1 MTDLVPAD
9 LSLPDVPADE
19 RPFLSSPVR
28 PGGFCN
34 PWGVRVDKRP
44 ADLLRWQLSPNAF
57 RGARR
62 RPARLPR
69 VPDPHACWEALP
81 EGARV
86 QWLGHASV
94 LVELDGVVVLI
105 DPLFGRAAVQARAV
119 PAPRAVADLP
129 RVDAVLLTHGHY
141 DHLDAPSL
149 RALVGRFGP
158 QLPFLVPLGQRASLP
173 AACKVVV
180 ELSWWQQVRLRGLRL
195 CLVPAQHWHRRGAFD
210 LDRALWGGWVLQGSR
225 SLYHAGDT
233 GDFGGFRTI
242 GRVFPSLDVAV
253 LPLGAYEPRWFMA
266 EQHMAPEA
274 SVAALGA
281 LGARS
286 LLGMHWGTFD
296 LTDEPLDHGAFE
308 LLPAAVEAADLPGGR
323 FHVLAHGGALGFGAQ
338 ERVHGA
344 AGVPGLGR
352 EDGDPVASAAA
363 GRRNVR

>member
-1 MTDLVPAD
+1 MTDLVPRD
-9 LSLPDVPADE
+9 LPLPDAPAE
-19 RPFLSSPVR
+19 EQAFLASPVR
-28 PGGFCN
+28 PGGYCN

-44 ADLLRWQLSPNAF
+44 TDLLRWQLATNPF
-57 RGARR
+57 REARK
-62 RPARLPR
+62 RPPRLPR
-69 VPDPHACWEALP
+69 VPSPLRCWEALP

-119 PAPRAVADLP
+119 PAPLAVAELP
-129 RVDAVLLTHGHY
+129 RIDAVLLTHGHY
-141 DHLDAPSL
+141 DHLDARSL
-149 RALVGRFGP
+149 RALVGRFGAA
-158 QLPFLVPLGQRASLP
+158 LPFVVPLGQRASMP
-173 AACKVVV
+173 AACQTVV
-180 ELSWWQQVRLRGLRL
+180 ELSWWQEVRVRGLRV

-210 LDRALWGGWVLQGSR
+210 LDRALWGGFVLSGSR

-242 GRVFPSLDVAV
+242 GRAFPGLDVAV

-266 EQHMAPEA
+266 EQHMSPEG
-274 SVAALGA
+274 SVAALQA

-308 LLPAAVEAADLPGGR
+308 LLPAAVEAADLPGSR
-323 FHVLAHGGALGFGAQ
+323 FHVLAHGGTLGFGPQ
-338 ERVHGA
+338 ERVYGA

-352 EDGDPVASAAA
+352 EDGDSAAA
-363 GRRNVR
+363 PSGGASP